1 MFFVSE
7 ASPLFFILSIVWL
20 IIDLIL
26 KAFTNTNNINIFLI
40 GLYGF
45 FLNVIMGAMY
55 QLIPNSL
62 MKKPTF
68 PKFSFAVFGISV
80 LNGFIMLMWY
90 FGLLGN
96 KYFSFSSA
104 ILIVLFVI
112 HILSALKTP
121 NSVTAKFLTASLIFL
136 VLNVLEL
143 LIFPFNKVNVFF
155 LIHTFTIG
163 FVLNAVIGVELALV
177 PLLYMEPLNM
187 GLANKLFWIHQIS
200 ASILIASFYVFD
212 LKLVYF
218 AGILE
223 FMVLGFFVNIVYKTV
238 ENRKFPKNIPYTLR
252 YFFLGLGF
260 LFLGVSFGL
269 LVASG
274 ILEPF
279 LHGDVM
285 IYGFGL
291 VTVLGGVFH
300 FMPRILWNKLYA
312 NKLGEQN
319 IPPIDA
325 MINQNIVKQ
334 TLPMLGFGLFVLI
347 VFEANPYLKPV
358 GDILYAL
365 IVAYSLYAFV
375 RK

>member
-1 MFFVSE
+1 
-7 ASPLFFILSIVWL
+7 
-20 IIDLIL
+20 
-26 KAFTNTNNINIFLI
+26 
-40 GLYGF
+40 
-45 FLNVIMGAMY
+45 
-55 QLIPNSL
+55 
-62 MKKPTF
+62 MKKPKF
-68 PKFSFAVFGISV
+68 PKVSFAVFGISL

-96 KYFSFSSA
+96 KYFSFSNA
-104 ILIVLFVI
+104 VLILLFAI

-121 NSVTAKFLTASLIFL
+121 NSITAKFLTASLVFL
-136 VLNVLEL
+136 ALNALEL
-143 LIFPFNKVNVFF
+143 LMFPFDKINVFF

-187 GLANKLFWIHQIS
+187 GLANKLFWIHQLS

-212 LKLVYF
+212 LKFIYF

-223 FMVLGFFVNIVYKTV
+223 FIVLGFFVNIVYKTV

-260 LFLGVSFGL
+260 LFMGVVFGL
-269 LVASG
+269 LVALG

-279 LHGDVM
+279 LHADFM

-291 VTVLGGVFH
+291 TTVLGGIFH

-312 NKLGEQN
+312 NKVGEQN
-319 IPPIDA
+319 VPPIDA

-334 TLPMLGFGLFVLI
+334 VLPMLGFGLFILI
-347 VFEANPYLKPV
+347 IFEANHYLKPF
-358 GDILYAL
+358 GDIFYAGIASLGLYAL
-365 IVAYSLYAFV
+365 K

>member
-1 MFFVSE
+1 MFFISE

-26 KAFTNTNNINIFLI
+26 KAFTNQNNINIFLL

-62 MKKPTF
+62 MKKPKF
-68 PKFSFAVFGISV
+68 PKLSFAVFGISI

-96 KYFSFSSA
+96 IYFSFSNVLL
-104 ILIVLFVI
+104 ILVFIT
-112 HILSALKTP
+112 HISTALKLP
-121 NSVTAKFLTASLIFL
+121 NSITTKFLTASLIFL
-136 VLNVLEL
+136 MLNSIEFL
-143 LIFPFNKVNVFF
+143 FFAFNKVNIFF

-187 GLANKLFWIHQIS
+187 GLANKLFWIHQLS
-200 ASILIASFYVFD
+200 ASILMASFYVFD
-212 LKLVYF
+212 LRLIYF

-223 FMVLGFFVNIVYKTV
+223 FIVLGFFVNLIYKTV

-260 LFLGVSFGL
+260 LFMGVSFGL

-274 ILEPF
+274 RLEPF
-279 LHGDVM
+279 LHADVM

-291 VTVLGGVFH
+291 TTVLGGIFH

-312 NKLGEQN
+312 NKLGQN
-319 IPPIDA
+319 VPPIDA
-325 MINQNIVKQ
+325 MINQSIVKQ
-334 TLPMLGFGLFVLI
+334 ALPMLGFGLFILI
-347 VFEANPYLKPV
+347 VFEANQYLKPV
-358 GDILYAL
+358 GDILYAF
-365 IVAYSLYAFV
+365 IVAYSLYAFI